1 MVMKK
6 QIIFLVLIYFSSLT
20 LIFCLDLI
28 QKYSLREIRY
38 NFLNVFF
45 TLSIDDYFSLLVGF
59 TLLIAYVWIMKKK

>member
-6 QIIFLVLIYFSSLT
+6 QIIFLVLVYCSTIS

-38 NFLNVFF
+38 NFLNVFY
-45 TLSIDDYFSLLVGF
+45 TLSIDDFFSLLIGF